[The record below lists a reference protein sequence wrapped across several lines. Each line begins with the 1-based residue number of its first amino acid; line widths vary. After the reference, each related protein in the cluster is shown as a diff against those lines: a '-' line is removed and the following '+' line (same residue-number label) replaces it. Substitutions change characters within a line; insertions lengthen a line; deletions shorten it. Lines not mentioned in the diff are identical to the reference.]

1 MKVLAINSSPRPEG
15 NTKALLQLVCKE
27 LNDQGIDT
35 EIYQLGGKLVH
46 GCMACRKCFENQ
58 DRKCVITGDCMNE
71 LISKVFEADGLI
83 IGSPTYFSN
92 VTTELKAF
100 IDRAGYVTLAN
111 GNPLRRKAGAAV
123 VAVRRAGSLPTFD
136 AINHFYF
143 ITQMVI
149 PGSSYWN
156 IGIGREQGEVLN
168 DAEGIRTMETLGKN
182 MAWLMHKLN
191 GLPISELAGAA
202 ELP

>member
-191 GLPISELAGAA
+191 GLPISEV
-202 ELP
+202 